1 MNFVIHYHSTETDH
15 YDFMFEKEDTLLTWR
30 LGLDD
35 YKKMLNGKTASALRI
50 QDHDRKYLNY
60 QGPVSCG
67 RGHVKL
73 IDSGK
78 YKVISNN
85 IFLLHGDIVSGN
97 LAIEA
102 GNEGKD
108 RFTLTPGTMKDHE

>member
-1 MNFVIHYHSTETDH
+1 MNFVIHYHSTENDH
-15 YDFMFEKEDTLLTWR
+15 YDFMFEKNDALLTWR
-30 LGLDD
+30 IGLDD
-35 YKKMLNGKTASALRI
+35 YRKMLNGEPASAVKI

-78 YKVISNN
+78 YKEISNN
-85 IFLLHGDIVSGN
+85 NFFLHGDIVSGN
-97 LAIEA
+97 LAIET
-102 GNEGKD
+102 GNEGID
-108 RFTLTPGTMKDHE
+108 SFTLTPAAGSDYE